1 MIILYV
7 YRYIYT
13 AMWIRR
19 SCPGSRAWMLVV
31 DATCYY
37 DDVLEHKSFLRGHR

>member
-1 MIILYV
+1 
-7 YRYIYT
+7 
-13 AMWIRR
+13 MWIRR
-19 SCPGSRAWMLVV
+19 SCTGSRAWMLV

>member
-7 YRYIYT
+7 YTVYT

-19 SCPGSRAWMLVV
+19 GVLAVVVPGCY
-31 DATCYY
+31 ATCYY